1 LDNLIGRY
9 GDFRFTYKGKSDS
22 MFQQL
27 KKVLR
32 QEKEPGNW
40 VKATDEN
47 ADWVNTHPGGEAS
60 SSNAQDAG
68 GAQGGQAGSVWRADS
83 GAGSGIQGMVQGLPW
98 KLERAAASRN
108 YISGEEIRGRAD
120 IAVDPQVTVIIMNRA
135 LKELLEKRAYA
146 LYTHSVETEASPT
159 LMEEM
164 RWLALYPQVG
174 WESVADSFWHR
185 YAVMTGLRAQ
195 AMGWVTPR
203 LADLLMAWPEP
214 APAADTPFILMVM
227 RGKVHLRMQLT
238 PADSNTLNHITR
250 VFTAATQSAVDVF
263 SGNSVK
269 TTKFSNK

>member
-1 LDNLIGRY
+1 
-9 GDFRFTYKGKSDS
+9 

-27 KKVLR
+27 KKVLK
-32 QEKEPGNW
+32 QEKGPDST
-40 VKATDEN
+40 VKATGEN
-47 ADWVNTHPGGEAS
+47 ADWVNTHPSDGT
-60 SSNAQDAG
+60 SSNDLP
-68 GAQGGQAGSVWRADS
+68 DTS
-83 GAGSGIQGMVQGLPW
+83 GASGADGGRATGVWQTGSGIGSGIQGTVSSMPW

-120 IAVDPQVTVIIMNRA
+120 IAVDPQVTVIVMNRA

-146 LYTHSVETEASPT
+146 LYTDSIETEASPT

-195 AMGWVTPR
+195 AMSWLTPR

-214 APAADTPFILMVM
+214 APAADIPFILMVM

-238 PADSNTLNHITR
+238 PPDANTLNHITR
-250 VFTAATQSAVDVF
+250 VFTAATQQAVDAF
-263 SGNSVK
+263 SDNSDK
-269 TTKFSNK
+269 SAKFSRK